1 MILVTN
7 RDHHPAKLCLTWQFS
22 NQRTVDS
29 LENYK
34 NIQWLYVGTGHLD
47 ICLEN
52 GQKKRY
58 HAGDLVN
65 IKEYSGKTIICEY
78 PETGAF
84 TFWVNGLDNRNRS
97 CDILH
102 SNDVY
107 ELDVH
112 SKERWVA
119 VISGHVDANKRHIPT
134 RTLARI
140 PPNTKVKFTGVTPK
154 SLIANREEIES
165 TEFTLAIF
173 EDA

>member
-29 LENYK
+29 LEHYK
-34 NIQWLYVGTGHLD
+34 NIQWLYIGTGYLD
-47 ICLEN
+47 VCLEG

-65 IKEYSGKTIICEY
+65 IKEYSCKTIICEY

-84 TFWVNGLDNRNRS
+84 TFWVNGLDDRNRS
-97 CDILH
+97 CNIFH

-119 VISGHVDANKRHIPT
+119 VISGHVDANNRHIPT

-165 TEFTLAIF
+165 TEFTIAVF